1 LGGSPRILATFVQ
14 SSLEEMVKLDAEV
27 GDRVRVSLKPDVL
40 EAIETASPISWLPVE
55 LDVELTECFFQVA
68 GAERARR
75 AFREA
80 LARSIERP
88 LLRPLVDG
96 ALGLFGRNPTKILRW
111 VPKAW
116 SLIYRDC
123 GEMRCTHAGEGSA
136 RLELGLLPPP
146 IVHSSCYLT
155 GTAATV
161 SAFFDWLDI
170 EGQVRLEGPCA
181 TTQTAVFHLSW

>member
-1 LGGSPRILATFVQ
+1 ML
-14 SSLEEMVKLDAEV
+14 KLDAEV
-27 GDRVRVSLKPDVL
+27 GNRVRVGLKPDVL
-40 EAIETASPISWLPVE
+40 EAIETTSPISWLPVE
-55 LDVELTECFFQVA
+55 VDVELTECFFQVA
-68 GAERARR
+68 GAERAKR

-96 ALGLFGRNPTKILRW
+96 ALGIFGRNPAKILRW

-123 GEMRCTHAGEGSA
+123 GQMRCAHASEGSA
-136 RLELGLLPPP
+136 RLELGPLPPP
-146 IVHSSCYLT
+146 IVDSRCYLT

-161 SAFFDWLDI
+161 SAFFDWLGI
-170 EGQVRLEGPCA
+170 EGRVRLEGPCA
-181 TTQTAVFHLSW
+181 TTRSATFHLSW

>member
-1 LGGSPRILATFVQ
+1 MA
-14 SSLEEMVKLDAEV
+14 KLDAEV
-27 GDRVRVSLKPDVL
+27 GNRVRVSLKPDVL
-40 EAIETASPISWLPVE
+40 EVIETASPISWLPVE
-55 LDVELTECFFQVA
+55 VDIELTECFFRVA

-80 LARSIERP
+80 LAQAIERP
-88 LLRPLVDG
+88 LLRPLLEG
-96 ALGLFGRNPTKILRW
+96 ALGIFGRDPVKILRW

-123 GEMRCTHAGEGSA
+123 GEMRCAHAGEGSA
-136 RLELGLLPPP
+136 RLELGLLPAP
-146 IVHSSCYLT
+146 IVHSRCYLT

-161 SAFFDWLDI
+161 SAFFDWLGI

-181 TTQTAVFHLSW
+181 TTRTATLHLSW

>member
-14 SSLEEMVKLDAEV
+14 SSLEEMVKLDVEL
-27 GDRVRVSLKPDVL
+27 GNRVRAGLKPDVL

-55 LDVELTECFFQVA
+55 VDVELTECFFRVA

-80 LARSIERP
+80 MAKAIERP
-88 LLRPLVDG
+88 LLRTLVDG
-96 ALGLFGRNPTKILRW
+96 ALGIFGRNPAKIMRW

-123 GEMRCTHAGEGSA
+123 GQMRCAHAGEGSVS
-136 RLELGLLPPP
+136 LELVLLPPS
-146 IVHSSCYLT
+146 IVHSRCYLT
-155 GTAATV
+155 GTAATL
-161 SAFFDWLDI
+161 SAFFDWLGF
-170 EGQVRLEGPCA
+170 EGQVRIEGPCA
-181 TTQTAVFHLSW
+181 TTRTASFHLSW